1 MPTTTPAP
9 ESDVQDFANM
19 SAALTGFL
27 SSVLKPALD
36 PVGLAR
42 TYYEFALTQDAAT
55 MTALLAA
62 YRKIQTQPP
71 QTIADTLLE
80 ITPPDKTPPKT
91 APVTAP
97 PPSPQ
102 ALFAESIVAMWYL
115 GAWYIPGVQ
124 GGGGFPPTPL
134 KIVSSEAY
142 TNGLVWKVM
151 QSHPMG
157 FSPFTF
163 GYWSQPPGPLSSFG
177 VNTGGGQ

>member
-1 MPTTTPAP
+1 MPTKTPAP

-62 YRKIQTQPP
+62 YLKIQTQPP

-102 ALFAESIVAMWYL
+102 ALWCITHAAPSKSNCSTS
-115 GAWYIPGVQ
+115 
-124 GGGGFPPTPL
+124 TPSAITNVP
-134 KIVSSEAY
+134 KICNWMPSRYA
-142 TNGLVWKVM
+142 T
-151 QSHPMG
+151 
-157 FSPFTF
+157 
-163 GYWSQPPGPLSSFG
+163 WS
-177 VNTGGGQ
+177 